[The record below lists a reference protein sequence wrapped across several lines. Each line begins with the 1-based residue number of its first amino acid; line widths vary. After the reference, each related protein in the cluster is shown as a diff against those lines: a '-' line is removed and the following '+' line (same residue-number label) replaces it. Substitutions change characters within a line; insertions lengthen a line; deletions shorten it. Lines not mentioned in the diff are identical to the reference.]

1 LSEPK
6 LADEFAAI
14 LRETEADP
22 SRILIEITETSLM
35 ADVETNLRVL
45 RQLAEL
51 GLRVAVDDFGTGY
64 SSLAQLTRMP
74 VNVLKIDKAFIDGIE
89 SSAENRTVVRAVIGL
104 GRSLGLKLVAEGVE
118 NEAQLLELRS
128 LGCDFIQGYYFHRPL
143 DEQTFI
149 KTVTSELAND
159 KKLDHQSLFF
169 LLYISQ
175 ANTEMTEQSLTQ
187 IVKVSRENNHSVG
200 LTGCLLY
207 QDGYFMQLLEGR
219 REDVLKLMDR
229 VSLDPRHKNVQIV
242 AQGKEKRRLFLD
254 WSMGFQDMS
263 RIEQE
268 PDFSAWRKRTISF
281 VELAEDARACYAFMS
296 AFRGN

>member
-1 LSEPK
+1 L
-6 LADEFAAI
+6 
-14 LRETEADP
+14 
-22 SRILIEITETSLM
+22 
-35 ADVETNLRVL
+35 
-45 RQLAEL
+45 
-51 GLRVAVDDFGTGY
+51 
-64 SSLAQLTRMP
+64 
-74 VNVLKIDKAFIDGIE
+74 
-89 SSAENRTVVRAVIGL
+89 
-104 GRSLGLKLVAEGVE
+104 
-118 NEAQLLELRS
+118 
-128 LGCDFIQGYYFHRPL
+128 IQGYFFHRPL

-149 KTVTSELAND
+149 NTVTNELAND

-175 ANTEMTEQSLTQ
+175 ASTEMDEQSLTQ
-187 IVKVSRENNHSVG
+187 IVKVSRENNQPLG

-219 REDVLKLMDR
+219 RKDVLKLMER

-242 AQGKEKRRLFLD
+242 AQGNVQHRLFVD